1 MATHLDLEE
10 QEQLAQLKH
19 FWSQYGNLIT
29 WLLILVLGAFAAW
42 NGWQWWQR
50 EQSAKA
56 GALYDALDRAAQAK
70 DAALAA
76 RAFADLKD
84 RYGGTAYAEQGGL
97 LAAKVE
103 FEQGKVDEARA
114 SLAWVADNAREA
126 EYRTIARLRLAA
138 LLLGQKQYD
147 EALKQLELADAKSFA
162 ALVADRRGDVLAA
175 QGKKDDARAAYRQA
189 FAAMDPS
196 VAYQDQRFADFGPGA
211 GSVAPLRTRAAR
223 CAAFLEGSLKLAD
236 VPSFGS
242 RSTVVDKLKMCGT
255 ARSTNLCSG
264 SSKPSTFSRINVL
277 PLRSGPSR
285 VSSASVSL

>member
-196 VAYQDQRFADFGPGA
+196 VAYRRLIDAKLVALGA
-211 GSVAPLRTRAAR
+211 APAASG
-223 CAAFLEGSLKLAD
+223 AAQ
-236 VPSFGS
+236 
-242 RSTVVDKLKMCGT
+242 
-255 ARSTNLCSG
+255 
-264 SSKPSTFSRINVL
+264 
-277 PLRSGPSR
+277 
-285 VSSASVSL
+285 